1 MTKSPEE
8 FLLCMSY
15 EEFYC
20 VQKDENYELDPFKF
34 AAAYAMYVIEYP
46 NVVTSVKK
54 AVSIYEKA

>member
-1 MTKSPEE
+1 
-8 FLLCMSY
+8 MSY